1 MFIALSLFSCT
12 VIQLSF
18 NKFLM
23 PSKGD
28 ADNGVITVLSF
39 VSNDCA
45 DSNDDLQG
53 GYIVMVTDGS
63 TRCLT

>member
-1 MFIALSLFSCT
+1 
-12 VIQLSF
+12 
-18 NKFLM
+18 M

-39 VSNDCA
+39 VSHDCA

>member
-28 ADNGVITVLSF
+28 ADNEIVTVLSF
-39 VSNDCA
+39 VSHVCA
-45 DSNDDLQG
+45 DSDDDLQG
-53 GYIVMVTDGS
+53 AYIVMVTDGS